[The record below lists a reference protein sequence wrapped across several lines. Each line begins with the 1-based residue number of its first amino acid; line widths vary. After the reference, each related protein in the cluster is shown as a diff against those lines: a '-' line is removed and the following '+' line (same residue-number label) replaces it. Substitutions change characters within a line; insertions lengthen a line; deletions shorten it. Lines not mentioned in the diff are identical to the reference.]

1 METNNAI
8 QRDYSTTYA
17 VATSYRGG
25 SLILCNNIDQ
35 VDKELL
41 YGNTIGLEDAEE
53 TADPQ
58 EIHQYYLTSW
68 GEDEAEYLNKHFGL
82 MFAYSEVL
90 GLWVLLVDH
99 CGASWCSVEAK
110 TDIREAQAPLG
121 TAKIN

>member
-1 METNNAI
+1 METNATNQKI
-8 QRDYSTTYA
+8 YSTTYA
-17 VATSYRGG
+17 IATSYRGG

-68 GEDEAEYLNKHFGL
+68 REDEVEWLNKHFGL

-99 CGASWCSVEAK
+99 CGASWCSVETK
-110 TDIREAQAPLG
+110 TDIKEAQSPLG